1 MTHSLFSYLSYSL
14 FRADTQEE
22 ALIRFEAFTH
32 RIPNFV
38 AMVNQYYNIPGLQ
51 KVCDL
56 LTENPS
62 WSIAHLVAYYNLV
75 DYLSNPAVADLIDY
89 PDHVKYMT
97 PFQVAIKQ
105 KNIEMVKTLLSVAK
119 LDHLDY
125 NSNGIF
131 HYAAN
136 TSKEMI
142 SILTNKSVVN
152 LNHINLEG
160 ITPLH
165 TACIS
170 NNPDCVNALLC
181 AGADVNISA
190 KHVSG
195 AQNRL
200 QSSSTSKYNIDFRF
214 LIYEFFFVIMSSKSK
229 WTIDK
234 MRLK

>member
-1 MTHSLFSYLSYSL
+1 LY
-14 FRADTQEE
+14 RAETQEE
-22 ALIRFEAFTH
+22 ALARFEAFTH
-32 RIPNFV
+32 RVPNFV
-38 AMVNQYYNIPGLQ
+38 NMVNTYYNIPGLQ
-51 KVCDL
+51 KVCDM

-75 DYLSNPAVADLIDY
+75 DYLSNPSVAEMIDY
-89 PDHVKYMT
+89 PDHIKYMT
-97 PFQVAIKQ
+97 PLQIAIKQ
-105 KNIEMVKTLLSVAK
+105 RNIEMVKALLNVTK

-142 SILTNKSVVN
+142 AILTNKSVVN

-165 TACIS
+165 TACLS

-195 AQNRL
+195 GNKNRL
-200 QSSSTSKYNIDFRF
+200 QSSSSGF
-214 LIYEFFFVIMSSKSK
+214 LFIINLHFQNNLTVKV
-229 WTIDK
+229 T
-234 MRLK
+234 

>member
-1 MTHSLFSYLSYSL
+1 
-14 FRADTQEE
+14 
-22 ALIRFEAFTH
+22 
-32 RIPNFV
+32 
-38 AMVNQYYNIPGLQ
+38 MVKDYYNIPGLQ

-62 WSIAHLVAYYNLV
+62 WSIAHLVAYFNLV
-75 DYLSNPAVADLIDY
+75 DYLSNPAVAELIDCEFSFVWRFRKHNFFRFLLD
-89 PDHVKYMT
+89 PDHIKYMT
-97 PFQVAIKQ
+97 PLQVAIKT
-105 KNIEMVKTLLSVAK
+105 KNIEMVKALLSISK

-142 SILTNKSVVN
+142 VILTRESVFN
-152 LNHINLEG
+152 LNHINLDG

-165 TACIS
+165 NACLS

-190 KHVSG
+190 RHASG
-195 AQNRL
+195 AG
-200 QSSSTSKYNIDFRF
+200 SSNNGAHTRQQHQPATSS
-214 LIYEFFFVIMSSKSK
+214 E
-229 WTIDK
+229 
-234 MRLK
+234 